1 MSPPGVSIVV
11 PVRDEAP
18 NVGPLIEEI
27 IAAMGETEPF
37 EIVYVDDGSSD
48 ETPRR
53 LAEARSR
60 HAQLRVIRHHRSAG
74 QSAAIATGVRA
85 ARGDVIVTLDGDGQN
100 DPADIPALLRALRA
114 HPGVGLVTG
123 WRVRRRDTWSK
134 RVASRIANAVRGW
147 LLGDGVP
154 DTGCGLK
161 VLPRAVFLRLP
172 YFDHMHRFLPA
183 LVRREGLEVRVVPVR
198 HRPRAA
204 GKSKYGN
211 ARRALVGVVDLIG
224 VMWLRRRRRCVPEA
238 EECSG

>member
-1 MSPPGVSIVV
+1 MTRPAVSIVV

-18 NVGPLIEEI
+18 NIAPLIEEI
-27 IAAMGETEPF
+27 VAAIGDAEPF
-37 EIVYVDDGSSD
+37 EIVYVDDGSTD
-48 ETPRR
+48 DTPQR
-53 LAEARSR
+53 LAEARLR
-60 HAQLRVIRHHRSAG
+60 HAELRIIRHQRSAG
-74 QSAAIATGVRA
+74 QSAAIATGVQA
-85 ARGDVIVTLDGDGQN
+85 ARGDVVVTLDGDGQN
-100 DPADIPALLRALRA
+100 DPADIPELLRALRE

-134 RVASRIANAVRGW
+134 RVASRIANVVRGW

-161 VLPRAVFLRLP
+161 AMPRAVFLRLP

-183 LVRREGLEVRVVPVR
+183 LVRREGLGVMVVPVR

-204 GKSKYGN
+204 GTSKYGN
-211 ARRALVGVVDLIG
+211 VRRALVGVVDLLG
-224 VMWLRRRRRCVPEA
+224 VMWLRRRRRCVPEV

>member
-1 MSPPGVSIVV
+1 VSLPALSIVV

-18 NVGPLIEEI
+18 NVVPLVDEI
-27 IAAMGETEPF
+27 VAALGDGEPF
-37 EIVYVDDGSSD
+37 EIVYVDDGSTD
-48 ETPRR
+48 ETPQR
-53 LAEARSR
+53 LLEARAR
-60 HAQLRVIRHHRSAG
+60 HGALRVIRHRRSAG
-74 QSAAIATGVRA
+74 QSAAIATGVHA
-85 ARGDVIVTLDGDGQN
+85 AHGEVIVTLDGDGQN
-100 DPADIPALLRALRA
+100 DPADIPALLRVLRD

-123 WRVRRRDTWSK
+123 WRVRRRDSWSK
-134 RVASRIANAVRGW
+134 RAASRIANAVRGW

-161 VLPRAVFLRLP
+161 VMPRAVFLRLP

-183 LVRREGLEVRVVPVR
+183 LVRREGLDVMVVPVS

-204 GKSKYGN
+204 GTSKYGN
-211 ARRALVGVVDLIG
+211 LRRALVGVVDLLG